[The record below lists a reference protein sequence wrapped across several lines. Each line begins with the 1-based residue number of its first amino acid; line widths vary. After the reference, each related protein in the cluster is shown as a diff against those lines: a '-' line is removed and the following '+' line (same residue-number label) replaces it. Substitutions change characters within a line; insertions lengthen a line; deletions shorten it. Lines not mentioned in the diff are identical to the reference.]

1 MKYILALVIGITFTS
16 CATSSEVCPQS
27 DQSELCQCYRREIP
41 RSVCY
46 DRSNRFDR

>member
-1 MKYILALVIGITFTS
+1 MKYLWILLAGIALTS
-16 CATSSEVCPQS
+16 CASTGEVCPQS

-46 DRSNRFDR
+46 DRSTRFDR